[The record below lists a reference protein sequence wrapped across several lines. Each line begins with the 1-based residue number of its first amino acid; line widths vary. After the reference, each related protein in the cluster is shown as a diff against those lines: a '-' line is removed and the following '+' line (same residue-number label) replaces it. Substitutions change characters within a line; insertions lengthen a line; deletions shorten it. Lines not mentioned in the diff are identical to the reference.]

1 MTAHMKFPP
10 QPFPS
15 RLRLRFPQLRRAPL
29 ACADLAASLRAI
41 PGTHSVEASAAT
53 GSVLVIY
60 QVHADAE
67 QAFLAQVRQ
76 ALASQGLSCDHAPAT
91 TGQAGGGAP
100 AGSVFDGVAEKFVG
114 AVVDKLVERSALGL
128 LAALL

>member
-1 MTAHMKFPP
+1 MTAHTKFSS
-10 QPFPS
+10 QPFPF

-29 ACADLAASLRAI
+29 ACAELAASLRAI
-41 PGTHSVEASAAT
+41 AGTHSVEASAAS
-53 GSVLVIY
+53 GSVLVTY
-60 QVHADAE
+60 QVGANAE

-76 ALASQGLSCDHAPAT
+76 ALASQGLSCDDAPAP
-91 TGQAGGGAP
+91 GQAGGAAP

-114 AVVDKLVERSALGL
+114 VVVDKLVERSALGL

>member
-1 MTAHMKFPP
+1 MTAQMKSSP

-29 ACADLAASLRAI
+29 ACADLAAALRSISGA
-41 PGTHSVEASAAT
+41 HSVEASAAT

-60 QVHADAE
+60 QVRADAE

-76 ALASQGLSCDHAPAT
+76 ALASQGLSCDHAPAA
-91 TGQAGGGAP
+91 GQATGGAVVGP
-100 AGSVFDGVAEKFVG
+100 AFDGVAEKFVG
-114 AVVDKLVERSALGL
+114 VVVDKLVERSALGL